1 MVHFFP
7 LASDLG
13 LSDLSLFWPSLY
25 LQSHVTSCWHFVR
38 QLHLTDNSPA
48 VAHDLFTSCILDLPL
63 LVDELFL
70 VSLQNLSEM
79 FPHPI
84 NLPHQPHHPK
94 RQPLLWHL
102 WELLLFKT
110 SIICSGILCQTLV
123 GTRSLGVTSPWEAH
137 TKTRFVLRLL
147 QRSIYRL
154 PDGLSVSL
162 AWLTW

>member
-1 MVHFFP
+1 MIHFFP

-13 LSDLSLFWPSLY
+13 LSGLSLFWPSLY
-25 LQSHVTSCWHFVR
+25 LQSHFVH

-48 VAHDLFTSCILDLPL
+48 VARDLFTCCILDLPL

-70 VSLQNLSEM
+70 VSLRNLAEM

-84 NLPHQPHHPK
+84 NRPHQPYHPK
-94 RQPLLWHL
+94 REPLLWHL
-102 WELLLFKT
+102 WELLLLYLKHL
-110 SIICSGILCQTLV
+110 ICSGILCQALV

-137 TKTRFVLRLL
+137 TKSRFVLRLP